1 MGILRKLPF
10 LLRLYIGRQNSTL
23 ILVEMGKF
31 VLLEIIEAGLSSAV
45 FRSRRISMKVSNV
58 VGGCR
63 NNANCMVKS

>member
-45 FRSRRISMKVSNV
+45 FRVSSYLDEGV
-58 VGGCR
+58 ECSGWLP
-63 NNANCMVKS
+63 K